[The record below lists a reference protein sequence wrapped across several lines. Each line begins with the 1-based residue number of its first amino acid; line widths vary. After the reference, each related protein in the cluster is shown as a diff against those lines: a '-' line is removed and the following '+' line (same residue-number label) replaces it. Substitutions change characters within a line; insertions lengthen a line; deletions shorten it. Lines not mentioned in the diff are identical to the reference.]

1 MQLIAN
7 ENTVQ
12 RLYKLCNRKETK
24 KIKFKI
30 NTAIN
35 ELLKEYNNESFE
47 IKIDRSLMNNEIEF
61 INNNGSV
68 ILKTNYEIF
77 ESSIQGDD

>member
-1 MQLIAN
+1 
-7 ENTVQ
+7 
-12 RLYKLCNRKETK
+12 
-24 KIKFKI
+24 
-30 NTAIN
+30 
-35 ELLKEYNNESFE
+35 
-47 IKIDRSLMNNEIEF
+47 MNNEIEF

>member
-12 RLYKLCNRKETK
+12 KLYKLC